1 MGTAHFSKES
11 CEDVRS
17 VIQAVQPDIVVIELC
32 KARTNMLQLDE
43 ETILEEAQ
51 NLNLDK
57 SLEIIRSQGT
67 VQGVMYLLLLS
78 MSAHLTKEL
87 GMAPGGEFRTAYQE
101 AQRVNGCIVQLGD
114 RPINITLKRAI
125 ASLGPWQKLKLA
137 WNILTNNDPITKEDV
152 ERCKDRD
159 LLHDMLAE
167 MAGEYPALASVF
179 VDERDIFLAHSL
191 QMAAEAIPTHA
202 LSPSGRVTGDFSPPT
217 VVGVV
222 GIGHMPGIV
231 EKWGT
236 VSQEQVRAVVRVEPP
251 SLLARA
257 AVFTVKSLMWGGC
270 LYGAYRVVR
279 GPVSRML
286 IVR

>member
-1 MGTAHFSKES
+1 M
-11 CEDVRS
+11 RS

-32 KARTNMLQLDE
+32 KARTNLLQLDE

-101 AQRVNGCIVQLGD
+101 AQRLSGCIVQLGD

-125 ASLGPWQKLKLA
+125 STIGFWQILKLS
-137 WNILTNNDPITKEDV
+137 WNIMSTKEVVEHLKKDRKDDIISSLKVARGFLTGGLTKEDM
-152 ERCKDRD
+152 ERFKDRD
-159 LLHDMLAE
+159 LLHNVLAE
-167 MAGEYPALASVF
+167 IADKFPGLYSVMIN
-179 VDERDIFLAHSL
+179 ERDIFLAHAL
-191 QMAAEAIPTHA
+191 QVVADAMHR
-202 LSPSGRVTGDFSPPT
+202 SRVSRIRPGT

-222 GIGHMPGIV
+222 GIGHMPGII

-236 VSQEQVRAVVRVEPP
+236 VTEEQVRAVLKV
-251 SLLARA
+251 
-257 AVFTVKSLMWGGC
+257 
-270 LYGAYRVVR
+270 
-279 GPVSRML
+279 
-286 IVR
+286 